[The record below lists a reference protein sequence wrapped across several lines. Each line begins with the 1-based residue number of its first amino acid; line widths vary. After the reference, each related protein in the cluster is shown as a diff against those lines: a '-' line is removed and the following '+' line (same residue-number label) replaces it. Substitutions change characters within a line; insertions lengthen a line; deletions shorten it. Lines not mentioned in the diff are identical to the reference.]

1 MFTFE
6 LKSGYHHLDIFS
18 EHWQYLGFAW
28 NDGPVTKYYTF
39 TVLPFGLST
48 ACYAFTKL
56 MRPLI
61 KLWRGRGLRA
71 VVYLDYGIMAVEGFG
86 CKQ

>member
-1 MFTFE
+1 MMLCRPEDYMFTFD

-18 EHWQYLGFAW
+18 EHWQYLGFAC
-28 NDGPVTKYYTF
+28 PVTKYYTF

-48 ACYAFTKL
+48 AFTKL

-61 KLWRGRGLRA
+61 KLWQGRGLMA
-71 VVYLDYGIMAVEGFG
+71 VVYLNDGIIAIYS
-86 CKQ
+86 